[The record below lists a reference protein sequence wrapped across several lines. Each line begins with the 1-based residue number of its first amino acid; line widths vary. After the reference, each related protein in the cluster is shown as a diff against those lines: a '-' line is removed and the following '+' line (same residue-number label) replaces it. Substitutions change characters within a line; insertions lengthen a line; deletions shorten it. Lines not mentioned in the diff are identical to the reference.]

1 MNIRRF
7 IPFAFALTIV
17 TLIAGLSACDEFV
30 TILSDRETPPQLPD
44 EIEIGIVLPFTGKY
58 VTGPDDP
65 LVQLYLNGFLMAG
78 DEINT
83 AQLAPTRLQFIIEDD
98 QSTVDGAIAAYNKLI
113 HEDGVAAILGPASST
128 QVEMAF
134 PVAQEN
140 HTVAIAASSA
150 AAGLSAIGDY
160 VFRVNQPAD
169 TLIPRGVRL
178 THERLKYQRVAKL
191 ATSDDVYSTSAD
203 TLFTESLDA
212 LGVEVLGT
220 EAFLFRS
227 GDYTEPLTRIKEL
240 APEAIMVSAQPAD
253 MPDIM
258 VQARQVGIGADVP
271 IIIPLLSS
279 TEVQKAGDA
288 AEGVITFAAWSI
300 EADTP
305 HNQAFVRNFRA
316 KYESEPNQFSALAY
330 TSVYLLTNAI
340 SNAGSI
346 KSDAIRDVLSETED
360 FDTVLGS
367 FSFDAVGDPVYDPV
381 MLIVR
386 DGGLEPFE

>member
-17 TLIAGLSACDEFV
+17 TLIAGLSACDELV
-30 TILSDRETPPQLPD
+30 TILSDDEMPAQLPD
-44 EIEIGIVLPFTGKY
+44 EIRIGIVLPFSGQY

-65 LVQLYLNGFLMAG
+65 LVQLYLNGFLLAR
-78 DEINT
+78 DEIN
-83 AQLAPTRLQFIIEDD
+83 ARQLSPTRLQFIIEDD
-98 QSTVDGAIAAYNKLI
+98 QSTVEGALAAYNKLI
-113 HEDGVAAILGPASST
+113 HEDRVAAILGPASST

-140 HTVAIAASSA
+140 QIVAIGPSA
-150 AAGLSAIGDY
+150 AAQGLSAIGDY
-160 VFRVNQPAD
+160 VFRVNQPVD

-191 ATSDDVYSTSAD
+191 ATSDDVYSQSAD
-203 TLFTESLDA
+203 AIFAESLDA
-212 LGVEVLGT
+212 LGVEVLTT
-220 EAFLFRS
+220 EAVPLRA

-240 APEAIMVSAQPAD
+240 APDAIMVSAQPSD
-253 MPDIM
+253 MPDILI
-258 VQARQVGIGADVP
+258 QARQVGIGADVP

-300 EADTP
+300 KANTP
-305 HNQAFVRNFRA
+305 NNQAFVRNFRA
-316 KYESEPNQFSALAY
+316 KYESDPNLFSALAY
-330 TSVYLLTNAI
+330 TSVHLLTNAI

-346 KSDAIRDVLSETED
+346 EPDAVRDALAETED
-360 FDTVLGS
+360 FDTVLGN

>member
-1 MNIRRF
+1 MNYIRKITLLAVF
-7 IPFAFALTIV
+7 VL
-17 TLIAGLSACDEFV
+17 LIAGLSACDELV
-30 TILSDRETPPQLPD
+30 SILSDDREMPVQIPD
-44 EIEIGIVLPFTGKY
+44 EIRVGIVLPFSGKY
-58 VTGPDDP
+58 VESPDDP

-78 DEINT
+78 DEINA
-83 AQLAPTRLQFIIEDD
+83 AQLAPTRLRFIIEDD
-98 QSTVDGAIAAYNKLI
+98 QSTIEGAIAAYNKLI

-134 PVAQEN
+134 PVAEEN
-140 HTVAIAASSA
+140 QRVAIAASSA
-150 AAGLSAIGDY
+150 AQGLSAIGDY
-160 VFRVNQPAD
+160 VFRVNQPVD

-203 TLFTESLDA
+203 TLFAESLDA
-212 LGVEVLGT
+212 LGVEVLTT
-220 EAFLFRS
+220 ETFLFRS
-227 GDYTEPLTRIKEL
+227 GDYIEPLTQIKAL
-240 APEAIMVSAQPAD
+240 SPDAIMVSAQPTD

-258 VQARQVGIGADVP
+258 VQARQVGIGTDVP
-271 IIIPLLSS
+271 IIMPLLSS

-288 AEGVITFAAWSI
+288 AEGIITFAAWSI

-305 HNQAFVRNFRA
+305 KNKTFIRNFRT
-316 KYESEPNQFSALAY
+316 KYGSDPNQFSALAY
-330 TSVYLLTNAI
+330 TSVYLLSGAI

-346 KSDAIRDVLSETED
+346 ESEALRDALADTKD

-367 FSFDAVGDPVYDPV
+367 FSFDTVGDAVYDPV

-386 DGGLEPFE
+386 DGVLETFE

>member
-1 MNIRRF
+1 MSYIRK
-7 IPFAFALTIV
+7 ITPLAIV
-17 TLIAGLSACDEFV
+17 VLLIAGLSACDQFV
-30 TILSDRETPPQLPD
+30 SILSDDETPPQLPD
-44 EIEIGIVLPFTGKY
+44 EIRIGIVLPFSGQY

-65 LVQLYLNGFLMAG
+65 LVQLYLNGFLLAR
-78 DEINT
+78 DEINA

-98 QSTVDGAIAAYNKLI
+98 ESTVEGALAAYNKLI
-113 HEDGVAAILGPASST
+113 HEDRVAAILGPASST

-203 TLFTESLDA
+203 TLFAESLSA
-212 LGVEVLGT
+212 LGVEVLTT
-220 EAFLFRS
+220 ETVLFRS

-240 APEAIMVSAQPAD
+240 APDAIMVSAQPTD
-253 MPDIM
+253 MPELLI
-258 VQARQVGIGADVP
+258 QARQVGIGADVP

-279 TEVQKAGDA
+279 TEVQKAGEA
-288 AEGVITFAAWSI
+288 AEGIITFAAWSI
-300 EADTP
+300 DAQTP
-305 HNQAFVRNFRA
+305 NNQAFVRNFRA
-316 KYESEPNQFSALAY
+316 KYESDPNLFSALAY
-330 TSVYLLTNAI
+330 TSVHLLTNAI

-346 KSDAIRDVLSETED
+346 ESDAVRDALAETED

-367 FSFDAVGDPVYDPV
+367 FSFDAVGDPVYDPI
-381 MLIVR
+381 MLIVQN
-386 DGGLEPFE
+386 GGLKAFE